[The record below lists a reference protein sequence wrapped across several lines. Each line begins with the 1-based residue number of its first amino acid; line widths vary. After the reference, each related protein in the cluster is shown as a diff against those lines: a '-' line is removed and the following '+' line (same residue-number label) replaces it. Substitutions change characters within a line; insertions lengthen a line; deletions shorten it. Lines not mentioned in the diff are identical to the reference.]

1 MMNLKVWFAGLF
13 GGNVEQADVAQ
24 VTKQGEEDGEQL
36 ARAYVG
42 GFRRGIQN
50 VLNEQLED
58 FHEPMVIGTG
68 VVEEPGVLKQTLR
81 RVTKKTG
88 RGG

>member
-13 GGNVEQADVAQ
+13 GGNVEQADVGEVA
-24 VTKQGEEDGEQL
+24 KQGEQDGEQL

-58 FHEPMVIGTG
+58 FHKPLVIETEAVELSAPAKRKG
-68 VVEEPGVLKQTLR
+68 VKR
-81 RVTKKTG
+81 S
-88 RGG
+88 